1 MLFRMGSKVILCASC
16 VLLVCFLCVYTVL
29 LTHKKLLRNTQETL
43 IIIAEPIQNITASL
57 ADAFLNIRSK
67 EVWVV
72 GGVTISRKNGFKNG

>member
-1 MLFRMGSKVILCASC
+1 
-16 VLLVCFLCVYTVL
+16 VL

-72 GGVTISRKNGFKNG
+72 GGVTISRKNGFKNGYLVKIGGMLKYSLMVDLFLKHRMG